1 MYASYNM
8 LYKDC
13 GLSAQTDQTRF
24 FCSSLPVQKQVRK
37 SIQTAE
43 FFPMETPCVHKP
55 GGDISKDAN
64 CNYTQHK
71 TKETF
76 TSPTTTTKPSVVKH
90 TSLLG
95 QDQNKLLPVM
105 DPAFNLREICKQCIL
120 LEDHLCHD
128 EKRCFDCC
136 VKHFLTIEALA
147 EEAITLDQSCSY
159 SDKLQK
165 LPSRVRQLQSQWHE
179 DPDNNAQN
187 VSQELRKIRKD
198 FQLGA
203 FDVVFRSNASCEGGV
218 CKINTRQSVGKN
230 NTPIEALR
238 QGHK

>member
-37 SIQTAE
+37 SIQSAE
-43 FFPMETPCVHKP
+43 FFPVETPCVHKP
-55 GGDISKDAN
+55 GGDVSVYPK
-64 CNYTQHK
+64 CNYSHVNN
-71 TKETF
+71 TKERF
-76 TSPTTTTKPSVVKH
+76 TKPIATKPPTS
-90 TSLLG
+90 TSLIG

-105 DPAFNLREICKQCIL
+105 DPTFNLREICKQCIL

-136 VKHFLTIEALA
+136 VKHFLTIESLA
-147 EEAITLDQSCSY
+147 EEAITLDQTCSY

-165 LPSRVRQLQSQWHE
+165 LPTRVRQLQSKWHQ
-179 DPDNNAQN
+179 DPDKNAQD

-218 CKINTRQSVGKN
+218 CKINTRQNAGRN
-230 NTPIEALR
+230 NTPIEVLQLDR
-238 QGHK
+238 K

>member
-37 SIQTAE
+37 SIQSAE
-43 FFPMETPCVHKP
+43 FFPVETPCVHKP
-55 GGDISKDAN
+55 GGDVSVYPK
-64 CNYTQHK
+64 CNYSHVNSI
-71 TKETF
+71 KETF
-76 TSPTTTTKPSVVKH
+76 TKPIVTKPPTS
-90 TSLLG
+90 TSLIG

-105 DPAFNLREICKQCIL
+105 DPTFNLREICKQCIL

-147 EEAITLDQSCSY
+147 EEAITLDQTCSY

-165 LPSRVRQLQSQWHE
+165 LPTRVRQLQSKWHQ
-179 DPDNNAQN
+179 DPDKNAQD

-218 CKINTRQSVGKN
+218 CKINTRQNAGRN
-230 NTPIEALR
+230 NTPIEVLQLDR
-238 QGHK
+238 K

>member
-37 SIQTAE
+37 SIQSSE
-43 FFPMETPCVHKP
+43 FFPIETPCVHKP
-55 GGDISKDAN
+55 GGDVSTNPN
-64 CNYTQHK
+64 CNYSHINTKTK
-71 TKETF
+71 TKENF
-76 TSPTTTTKPSVVKH
+76 ATTATKPETS
-90 TSLLG
+90 TSLIG

-105 DPAFNLREICKQCIL
+105 DPTFNLREICKQCIL

-147 EEAITLDQSCSY
+147 EEAITLDQTCSY

-165 LPSRVRQLQSQWHE
+165 LPTRVRQLQSKWHQ
-179 DPDNNAQN
+179 DPDKNAQD

-218 CKINTRQSVGKN
+218 CKINTRQNAGKN
-230 NTPIEALR
+230 NTPIEVLQLDR
-238 QGHK
+238 K